1 LLQALEHAFTAGTL
15 SFSGTCSQSNDAQHF
30 KELLVTSCR
39 SNWVVYAKPPFAG
52 PERVLRY
59 LGRYTHR
66 VAIGNRRIL
75 SVDQQTV
82 SFRYR
87 DRKHQNQQKTIRLEV
102 RVFMRRF
109 LLHILP
115 KGFVRIRHYGF
126 LENPAKAEAISR
138 CREFL
143 GEPCP
148 EPQAEPSAP
157 ESWQEFFKELTGQDA
172 RRCPHCRKGRLIV
185 FRETA
190 PYKALPPCTEAA

>member
-1 LLQALEHAFTAGTL
+1 L
-15 SFSGTCSQSNDAQHF
+15 NDAQQF
-30 KELLVTSCR
+30 KQLLLTSCR

-75 SVDQQTV
+75 SVDQETV

-87 DRKHQNQQKTIRLEV
+87 DRKHQNQQQTIRLDGQL
-102 RVFMRRF
+102 FMRRF
-109 LLHILP
+109 LLHVLP

-126 LENPAKAEAISR
+126 LGNPAKGEAIAH
-138 CREFL
+138 CRQFL
-143 GEPCP
+143 GESHP
-148 EPQAEPSAP
+148 EPQAEPSTP

-172 RRCPHCRKGRLIV
+172 RRCPHCRKGHLIL
-185 FRETA
+185 FKEIA
-190 PYKALPPCTEAA
+190 PHKGLSPSTEAA